1 MGVPPLVVVMG
12 IAGVGKS
19 AVGHELADRFA
30 VEYADGDDFH
40 PAANIAKMSAGTP
53 LTDEDRWPWLDRIA
67 GWIQD
72 HTAAGIPGIVTCSAL
87 KRIYRDRLSGPNVV
101 FVHLIGSHDLI
112 AQRLAA
118 RKGHYMPPSLL
129 ASQFATLEEPCADE
143 NVLPIVNGREPAYE
157 ATEIIRRVG
166 LTPQPASAKVDRRVG
181 T

>member
-1 MGVPPLVVVMG
+1 MSEVAFTPQQQPALVIMGVCGSGKTTLAG
-12 IAGVGKS
+12 I
-19 AVGHELADRFA
+19 LAQRLGWDLA
-30 VEYADGDDFH
+30 EGDEFH
-40 PAANIAKMSAGTP
+40 PAANVAKMSAGTP

-67 GWIQD
+67 GWIHD

-87 KRIYRDRLSGPNVV
+87 KRIYRERLSGPNVV

-129 ASQFATLEEPCADE
+129 ASQFATLEEPGADE
-143 NVLPIVNGREPAYE
+143 NVLPIVNGREPVDE
-157 ATEIIRRVG
+157 ATEIIRRLG
-166 LTPQPASAKVDRRVG
+166 LAPRRVS